1 MLHADFRNSVVRA
14 SERAFEA
21 RHLADVSGLLGAAK
35 VVRFP
40 DTGPIK
46 SLAGQDLMQIDSAV
60 MEEPGTH
67 AVLASSKTRLQVDH
81 IAQVSCQVWDVE
93 EHCGC
98 VPQLNAFRGKML
110 TGEGG

>member
-1 MLHADFRNSVVRA
+1 MVRA

-60 MEEPGTH
+60 LEEPGTH
-67 AVLASSKTRLQVDH
+67 AALASRKARLQVHH
-81 IAQVSCQVWDVE
+81 IAQVACQVCDVE
-93 EHCGC
+93 DLRGD
-98 VPQLNAFRGKML
+98 VPQLEAFRGKML
-110 TGEGG
+110 TGGGG